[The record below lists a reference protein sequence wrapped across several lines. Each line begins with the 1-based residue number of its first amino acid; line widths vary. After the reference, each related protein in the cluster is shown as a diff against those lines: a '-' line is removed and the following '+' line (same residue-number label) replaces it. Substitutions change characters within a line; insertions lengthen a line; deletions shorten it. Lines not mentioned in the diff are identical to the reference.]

1 MSTGLLIFGIT
12 IGIVGFFVLAFSL
25 TILFKGHYMDSE
37 IGTNPHMKERG
48 IGCASQQFRNEE
60 AALKG
65 TPATPIADCGGNCG
79 SCAASYCEQPED
91 RRPRKD

>member
-1 MSTGLLIFGIT
+1 MPSGLLIFLVA
-12 IGIVGFFVLAFSL
+12 IGVVGFFVLAFSL

-37 IGTNPHMKERG
+37 IGTNPHMQERG

-65 TPATPIADCGGNCG
+65 ETALPLTDCVGNCG
-79 SCAASYCEQPED
+79 SCLTSVCDHPES
-91 RRPRKD
+91 RK